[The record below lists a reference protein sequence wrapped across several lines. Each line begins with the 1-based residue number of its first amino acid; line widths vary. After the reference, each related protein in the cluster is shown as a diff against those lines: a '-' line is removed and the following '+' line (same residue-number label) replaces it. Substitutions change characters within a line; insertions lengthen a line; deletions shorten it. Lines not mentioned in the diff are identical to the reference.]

1 LIERENPRVYVVVRN
16 RNEAAHLERLIR
28 ALELQTWRPGLVLV
42 DNESTDDSVA
52 VASRYGARI
61 VKISRDE
68 FSFGRAINVGV
79 EAAPAEFIVLLSS
92 HSLPLTSTFIEDCLR
107 PFDDPDVAAVKCLKL
122 IVCERWMNPKVL
134 RGPVNW
140 DDIRVQD
147 LLENNG
153 SVFRK
158 SVWSK
163 FPFDETLEASEDRLW
178 SFQVLNAG
186 YAIAHSAALYKYCH
200 KDRFWARLRRFTREH
215 TALHRMGARRNNPYP
230 VSRVLADVFYRLPR
244 EYLAT
249 TLYTMLRFL
258 AFQTVSWKARRKG
271 RLGSVR

>member
-1 LIERENPRVYVVVRN
+1 
-16 RNEAAHLERLIR
+16 
-28 ALELQTWRPGLVLV
+28 
-42 DNESTDDSVA
+42 VA

-163 FPFDETLEASEDRLW
+163 FPFDETLEASEDRFW
-178 SFQVLNAG
+178 SFQILNAG
-186 YAIAHSAALYKYCH
+186 YAIAQTAALYKYCH
-200 KDRFWARLRRFTREH
+200 RDRFWPSLRRFTREQVS
-215 TALHRMGARRNNPYP
+215 LYRMRGSADNPYP
-230 VSRVLADVFYRLPR
+230 AGRVLADVLCRLPR
-244 EYLAT
+244 QYVVAASYVTLRYLT
-249 TLYTMLRFL
+249 Y
-258 AFQTVSWKARRKG
+258 QTVPWRARKKAK
-271 RLGSVR
+271 LGSVR